1 MTENLTIGSTECIGF
16 GTTNPN
22 AVLTVNGE
30 DYKLGTLT
38 LDGLL
43 YVPAFRIDFREAN
56 RQLMTVT
63 AKGEITFADDLTLDE
78 AKYIIQEIL
87 KWKISQ

>member
-1 MTENLTIGSTECIGF
+1 MENLTIGSTECVGF

-30 DYKLGTLT
+30 DYKLATLT

-43 YVPAFRIDFREAN
+43 HVPAFCIDFREAN
-56 RQLMTVT
+56 RQRRRAACRTNLPV
-63 AKGEITFADDLTLDE
+63 
-78 AKYIIQEIL
+78 
-87 KWKISQ
+87 W